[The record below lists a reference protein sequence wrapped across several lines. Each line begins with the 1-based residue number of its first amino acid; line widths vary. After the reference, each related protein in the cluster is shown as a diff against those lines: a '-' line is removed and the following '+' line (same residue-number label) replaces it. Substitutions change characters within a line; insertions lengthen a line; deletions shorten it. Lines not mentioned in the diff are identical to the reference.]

1 MIIDTS
7 VVIAVITNEPHKRTI
22 IELTQ
27 GVDLFAPTS
36 LHWEIGN
43 AFSAMLKKKNINIAQ
58 IKEAIDNYYSI
69 PIHFVEN
76 IDLKAVIEWCN
87 ELNIYAYDAY
97 FIECAKRLNMPLM
110 TLDKKLQ
117 SAAKKVN
124 IKIVE
129 VL

>member
-7 VVIAVITNEPHKRTI
+7 IVIAVITNEPHKRTI

-27 GVDLFAPTS
+27 GVDLFAPAS

-43 AFSAMLKKKNINIAQ
+43 AFSAMLKKKNINMAE
-58 IKEAIDNYYSI
+58 IKKAIDNYYSI
-69 PIHFVEN
+69 PIHFVES

-97 FIECAKRLNMPLM
+97 FIECAKRLNMPLI

>member
-22 IELTQ
+22 VELTK
-27 GVDLFAPTS
+27 GADLFAPTS

-43 AFSAMLKKKNINIAQ
+43 AFSAMLKKKSINMAE
-58 IKEAIDNYYSI
+58 IKRAIDNYSNI
-69 PIHFVEN
+69 PIHFVES

-97 FIECAKRLNMPLM
+97 FIECAKRLNMPLI